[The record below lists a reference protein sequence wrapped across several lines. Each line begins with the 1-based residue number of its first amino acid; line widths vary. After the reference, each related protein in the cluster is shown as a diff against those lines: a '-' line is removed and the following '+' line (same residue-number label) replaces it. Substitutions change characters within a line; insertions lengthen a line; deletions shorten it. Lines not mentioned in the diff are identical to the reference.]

1 MKRAFLFGAVALA
14 SIGGAIAANATT
26 ITFDSFGGASPLYSV
41 PPGETLYTDF
51 SSGNPG
57 TGTGTLY
64 IPSGQSQSGDQPGSF
79 VAAPYTATGSAT
91 GQFFATTPGETE
103 TFAFATDV
111 KDVGVYIGSLDA
123 ENLLTIH
130 TTSGDITYTGTQL
143 ASVPGASLP
152 GDGAPTITGST
163 SNGRFTFV
171 DSAVDITGISVS
183 ESLGVASNSFEIA
196 QITTSVPEPSTW
208 AMMGLGFA
216 GLAFAGYRDPSRTS
230 PRGSL
235 GIARSAGAT
244 NRNAWTG
251 CWRRATGAAAY
262 RPAVP
267 KPRCKIGVSTQHPC
281 LKPTDRNVPTSSKP
295 KRRWSAIEAELPL
308 SPTIATIWRQDPRSQ
323 RTIRSPSRAEP
334 MPCPPKPSAT

>member
-26 ITFDSFGGASPLYSV
+26 ITFDSFGGSSPLYSV

-103 TFAFATDV
+103 TFTFARPV
-111 KDVGVYIGSLDA
+111 EAVGVYIGSLDA
-123 ENLLTIH
+123 DNVIII
-130 TTSGDITYTGTQL
+130 TTASYGTVYTGTQL
-143 ASVPGASLP
+143 ATVPGASLP
-152 GDGAPTITGST
+152 GDGTPTITGST

-171 DSAVDITGISVS
+171 DSSADITSIIVS
-183 ESLGVASNSFEIA
+183 ERSGFFSVPSNSFEIA

-216 GLAFAGYRDPSRTS
+216 GLAFAGYRT
-230 PRGSL
+230 
-235 GIARSAGAT
+235 
-244 NRNAWTG
+244 
-251 CWRRATGAAAY
+251 RRAPV
-262 RPAVP
+262 RVAV
-267 KPRCKIGVSTQHPC
+267 
-281 LKPTDRNVPTSSKP
+281 
-295 KRRWSAIEAELPL
+295 
-308 SPTIATIWRQDPRSQ
+308 
-323 RTIRSPSRAEP
+323 
-334 MPCPPKPSAT
+334 